1 VTCCSAFTSLS
12 CEECQTWSRV
22 FGPPRTMSTVCLD
35 QLWCALHLISC
46 GAQCAC
52 QPAKKLRKLHVTKST
67 AMQSLYFQIAA
78 CENRHAKNSMR
89 NAHYLQQAQ
98 PLNTATACTLASM
111 ELLTCIERPAAG
123 PALATRV
130 AAETAF
136 NETCTLRH
144 QSQHTQA
151 ARKHPMRVQRA
162 RALLQPTCCN
172 LGCSIAL
179 LRSGPGQR
187 CGCCRACP
195 AQPLNVPGALHCVN
209 FTG

>member
-1 VTCCSAFTSLS
+1 MRMPAGKEITEIACNKEYSHAEPLFPNCSMRKSP
-12 CEECQTWSRV
+12 CKKQ
-22 FGPPRTMSTVCLD
+22 
-35 QLWCALHLISC
+35 H
-46 GAQCAC
+46 AQCALPTAGTTTEYSHGMHAC
-52 QPAKKLRKLHVTKST
+52 QHGAPHLHRAPGRARS
-67 AMQSLYFQIAA
+67 
-78 CENRHAKNSMR
+78 
-89 NAHYLQQAQ
+89 
-98 PLNTATACTLASM
+98 P
-111 ELLTCIERPAAG
+111 G